1 MSNILTLQAAAAERL
16 ADHLPSA
23 SGLRVAGIVPVQAA
37 AGYAST
43 SVTATFVGASTA
55 DFALVL
61 TDSSF
66 LAAAGGAGL
75 NGAGANGA
83 GLGGA
88 VSAVDVLR
96 PAMEQAATAFDA
108 GVLGELREEDAAG
121 LLSDPETVVFEL
133 SATNRSDNGDTPF
146 GWFAVRVR
154 DNGSFSDGNAK
165 DAALRGGQDA
175 DMAARLGLISNVEMA
190 LTVEIGRTRMS
201 VRDALAL
208 EPGRVIELD
217 RSAGAPA
224 DVLLNGRLIAH
235 GEVVVVDQDY
245 AVRITRILD
254 GAEVSL

>member
-1 MSNILTLQAAAAERL
+1 MSNFLTLQAAAAERL
-16 ADHLPSA
+16 AQHLPSA
-23 SGLRVAGIVPVQAA
+23 STLRVAGIVPARDAA
-37 AGYAST
+37 AYASPAV
-43 SVTATFVGASTA
+43 SATFVGASTA
-55 DFALVL
+55 DFALLLV
-61 TDSSF
+61 DRSF
-66 LAAAGGAGL
+66 LDAAGGAGL
-75 NGAGANGA
+75 V
-83 GLGGA
+83 GA

-96 PAMEQAATAFDA
+96 PALEQAASAFDA

-121 LLSDPETVVFEL
+121 LLNDPETAVFEL
-133 SATNRSDNGDTPF
+133 NSAHQANDGGVPF
-146 GWFAVRVR
+146 GWFAIRVR
-154 DNGSFSDGNAK
+154 DNGAVNSGGGLT
-165 DAALRGGQDA
+165 AAGRSAQDT

-254 GAEVSL
+254 GAEGAH

>member
-1 MSNILTLQAAAAERL
+1 MSITLTLHESAAERL
-16 ADHLPSA
+16 AAQLPTPAALHVS
-23 SGLRVAGIVPVQAA
+23 GIVPSQAA
-37 AGYAST
+37 APYAPLAI
-43 SVTATFVGASTA
+43 TATFVGAMTA
-55 DFALVL
+55 DFALILV
-61 TDSSF
+61 DRSF
-66 LAAAGGAGL
+66 LAAAGGAL
-75 NGAGANGA
+75 RGA
-83 GLGGA
+83 LPGGA

-96 PAMEQAATAFDA
+96 PAMEQAAEAFDA

-121 LLSDPETVVFEL
+121 LLSDSHTAVFEL
-133 SATNRSDNGDTPF
+133 RQSLAGDGGQTF

-154 DNGSFSDGNAK
+154 EHGTVQDIP
-165 DAALRGGQDA
+165 AARAGQTSTVSS
-175 DMAARLGLISNVEMA
+175 RLGLISNVEMA

-208 EPGRVIELD
+208 EPGKVIELD

-254 GAEVSL
+254 VAEGIY